1 MKIEKCQNRFEVIA
15 AKLDPKEADEL
26 IRQFQDWVLDKQFT
40 QPTDE
45 DYMAALGPC
54 GK

>member
-15 AKLDPKEADEL
+15 AKLDPKEASDL
-26 IRQFQDWVLDKQFT
+26 IREFQDWVLEKQL
-40 QPTDE
+40 PTDE
-45 DYMAALGPC
+45 DYLAAMGPC